1 MLCLSFLCL
10 MTCHSMNRT
19 STSLP
24 LPSILRGKRGL
35 RQCRRVDGFTLI
47 ELIGVLVIM
56 SIILFVAAPRFFD
69 RNAFD
74 VRLFEDRIQSML
86 QYAQK
91 TAIAQN
97 RNVYV
102 RLSGSSVALCL
113 DSACTVKI
121 AAPGGSNSG
130 TTATNNQCGGSAN
143 AFWMCEGIPAGVA
156 YAATP
161 ATAGFYFNALGK
173 PFNTADGA
181 ALATRL
187 NVSLSAGGQTRRV
200 YVEPE
205 TGYVHP

>member
-10 MTCHSMNRT
+10 MACHSMNRM
-19 STSLP
+19 SSSLP
-24 LPSILRGKRGL
+24 SRSTMCGNRGL
-35 RQCRRVDGFTLI
+35 LRCRRVNGFTLI

-56 SIILFVAAPRFFD
+56 SIVLFVAAPRFFD

-102 RLSGSSVALCL
+102 RLNGSSVALCL
-113 DSACTVKI
+113 DSACADKI

-130 TTATNNQCGGSAN
+130 TAATSSQCGGSAN
-143 AFWMCEGIPAGVA
+143 AFWMCEGIPAGIV

-161 ATAGFYFNALGK
+161 ATAGFFFNALGK
-173 PFNTADGA
+173 PFNTADGEG
-181 ALATRL
+181 LTTRL
-187 NVSLSAGGQTRRV
+187 DISLSADGQVRRV